1 MNSVAKKETH
11 HGLSITRLGISE
23 RMSVLSILCT
33 KRLPSALYFVLI
45 FLVGPVGASTDDFSS
60 ECLKQNTAQPI
71 YFHQTEDS
79 AAGNG
84 EYALSG
90 ADGETPS
97 LREGRSST
105 EQKASMIRERLQV
118 DEGDEND
125 EPLIGENDLQE
136 NISIPIVFN
145 DAVEHYIRYF
155 TTTKKD
161 LFKRWLKRKK
171 RYAPLVKEILSEQ
184 GLPEDLVYLAMI
196 ESGFNLHAY
205 SPMKAAGPWQFIPET
220 GRRYGLVVNH
230 WVDERRDIRKSTIAA
245 ARYLQE
251 LFDQFGCWYL
261 AAAGYNAGENR
272 IERLIKRYD
281 TKDFWRLRAYN
292 TLPRETREYVPQLIA
307 AAVIAKDPERYGLG
321 VIEDVLPFEF
331 VKETIPGGV
340 PLKAVAE
347 AASIDVSSIRTF
359 NPEIRRGITPPGKDY
374 GIKLPVETDS
384 DTFQTSLATILLER
398 KRVVAVIRHLAR
410 RRDTMSKITSRYGVS
425 KEDLVL
431 VNGSPLRLKNGTL
444 VFIPR
449 FDTAQGK
456 AKTADFR
463 KKMAPRTDRNMST
476 TRRASTYVVKKGETL
491 SAIAEKYGMDMG
503 ALKRANRLKTDRIE
517 QGKRL
522 SLAGHVRRVP
532 QQVQKKYH
540 RVQRGD
546 TLSGIA
552 EKYGKSVRTL
562 RNMNR
567 LKNNRIQKG
576 MRLRVS
582 SSCLHQTDIYK
593 RLLKNISA

>member
-1 MNSVAKKETH
+1 MNSVATKKTH
-11 HGLSITRLGISE
+11 HGLFITHLGISE
-23 RMSVLSILCT
+23 RISVLSILRT
-33 KRLPSALYFVLI
+33 KRLPSALFFVLI
-45 FLVGPVGASTDDFSS
+45 LLFGSAGAATNGFSS
-60 ECLKQNTAQPI
+60 DVLEKNTPLLI
-71 YFHQTEDS
+71 YSLQTTDGI
-79 AAGNG
+79 AGKG
-84 EYALSG
+84 GLSSSE
-90 ADGETPS
+90 ADIDTPS
-97 LREGRSST
+97 LGEDRSST

-118 DEGDEND
+118 DETEEND
-125 EPLIGENDLQE
+125 EPLIGENALRE
-136 NISIPIVFN
+136 NISIPLVFN

-161 LFKRWLKRKK
+161 LFKGWLKRKK
-171 RYAPLVKEILSEQ
+171 RYAPLVREILREH

-205 SPMKAAGPWQFIPET
+205 SPMKAVGPWQFIPET

-230 WVDERRDIRKSTIAA
+230 WVDGRRDIRKSTIAA

-292 TLPRETREYVPQLIA
+292 TLPRETKEYVPQLIA

-321 VIEDVLPFEF
+321 AIEDVLPFEF

-347 AASIDVSSIRTF
+347 AASIDLSSIRTF

-384 DTFQTSLATILLER
+384 DTFQTSLASILLER
-398 KRVVAVIRHLAR
+398 KRVVEVIRHLTR
-410 RRDTMSKITSRYGVS
+410 RQDNVWKITKRYGVS
-425 KEDLVL
+425 KEDLIL
-431 VNGSPLRLKNGTL
+431 VNGNPLRLKNGTL

-463 KKMAPRTDRNMST
+463 KKMAPRTDRNTSI
-476 TRRASTYVVKKGETL
+476 TRRSSTHVVKIRRDAL
-491 SAIAEKYGMDMG
+491 SHCREIRPGYGG
-503 ALKRANRLKTDRIE
+503 
-517 QGKRL
+517 
-522 SLAGHVRRVP
+522 P
-532 QQVQKKYH
+532 QTSQPFENQPY
-540 RVQRGD
+540 
-546 TLSGIA
+546 
-552 EKYGKSVRTL
+552 
-562 RNMNR
+562 
-567 LKNNRIQKG
+567 
-576 MRLRVS
+576 
-582 SSCLHQTDIYK
+582 
-593 RLLKNISA
+593 